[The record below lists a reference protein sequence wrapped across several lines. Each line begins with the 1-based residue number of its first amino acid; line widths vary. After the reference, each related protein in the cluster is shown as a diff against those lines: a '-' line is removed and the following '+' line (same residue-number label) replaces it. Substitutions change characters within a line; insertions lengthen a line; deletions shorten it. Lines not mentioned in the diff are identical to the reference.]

1 MEVQVKEMMK
11 RIAALLSALLIL
23 SGCSNA
29 AVQNAQDSHTA
40 DGSESTPEH
49 LTLYPHAV
57 EMPAG
62 RTLKL
67 KTSTVPAD
75 AAVQWETADAAL
87 LDISEDG
94 TLTAKAAGETT
105 VTAKAGDKA
114 ASCAVRVTAEGL
126 TLLWSGSLPPE
137 EPPLPPDRPDD
148 SPETESEEPEIP
160 VEVPDDVITV
170 ETIPELDEYLWKI
183 KIDTQYPTTVTN
195 DGITLDADV
204 HIKFI
209 VEKKGGKTPLGT
221 YHGIF
226 YGDADLN
233 REKLLAFMNA
243 QLAGAGEVIDYQE
256 HDTAEE
262 SPITVEVVKMDNAAY
277 HAVIVPHPDPNS
289 ITQQLPVAH
298 LPGSLMA
305 LGELTSPI
313 TVGGSYTYQV
323 GGITATAPF
332 GGTNAES
339 QPYALDIYGR
349 YATVRFPAAEQNG
362 LAQCS
367 ADGTFSRSPI
377 FP

>member
-1 MEVQVKEMMK
+1 MGTEAVEVQVKEMMK
-11 RIAALLSALLIL
+11 QIAALLSALLIL

-40 DGSESTPEH
+40 DSSENTPEH

-57 EMPAG
+57 EMPVG
-62 RTLKL
+62 RILKL

-148 SPETESEEPEIP
+148 SPETQGEEPEIP

-183 KIDTQYPTTVTN
+183 KIDTQ
-195 DGITLDADV
+195 
-204 HIKFI
+204 
-209 VEKKGGKTPLGT
+209 
-221 YHGIF
+221 
-226 YGDADLN
+226 
-233 REKLLAFMNA
+233 
-243 QLAGAGEVIDYQE
+243 
-256 HDTAEE
+256 
-262 SPITVEVVKMDNAAY
+262 
-277 HAVIVPHPDPNS
+277 
-289 ITQQLPVAH
+289 
-298 LPGSLMA
+298 
-305 LGELTSPI
+305 
-313 TVGGSYTYQV
+313 
-323 GGITATAPF
+323 
-332 GGTNAES
+332 
-339 QPYALDIYGR
+339 
-349 YATVRFPAAEQNG
+349 
-362 LAQCS
+362 
-367 ADGTFSRSPI
+367 
-377 FP
+377 